1 MVIGFSFRAK
11 GHFNPYI
18 FRDFLINQIFIVTP
32 HMDSISPQ
40 VLAPIF
46 FLAINYVIFG
56 RLLRSTLALDDIV
69 NGRKLSFLNPRR
81 ISLIFLGSDIA
92 SFLIQA
98 NGSGLAASD
107 NDSTTRIGLNI
118 LLAGMALNF
127 ASFIIFISLV
137 VYFDRATGEPYYD
150 ARMSRRFEPVI
161 RALYTSWIFIM
172 VPVLVWT
179 SLIRF
184 ARCFGLLSLQQD
196 GPVQSTRM
204 RNSFT
209 SSMLPW
215 CYSPRLQSL
224 ISGSQQQE
232 FSSSSSLQ
240 DTES

>member
-137 VYFDRATGEPYYD
+137 V
-150 ARMSRRFEPVI
+150 
-161 RALYTSWIFIM
+161 
-172 VPVLVWT
+172 
-179 SLIRF
+179 
-184 ARCFGLLSLQQD
+184 
-196 GPVQSTRM
+196 
-204 RNSFT
+204 
-209 SSMLPW
+209 
-215 CYSPRLQSL
+215 
-224 ISGSQQQE
+224 
-232 FSSSSSLQ
+232 
-240 DTES
+240 